1 MENKTVNRS
10 DFDQFM
16 VPNYAPMSFIPVR
29 GEGSRIWDQ
38 QGQERV
44 DLTGGIA
51 VTSLGHC
58 HPALVKALQEQAG
71 KLWHISNIYTN
82 EPAIRL
88 ARKLCEATFAERVFL
103 PTLEQ
108 KRMKPASSLCVAMPT
123 TPLVLKKMKS
133 LRPSTGFMG
142 EPYSL

>member
-44 DLTGGIA
+44 DLTGGNCSDFSRTLSSGSGQGA
-51 VTSLGHC
+51 TGASW
-58 HPALVKALQEQAG
+58 K
-71 KLWHISNIYTN
+71 T
-82 EPAIRL
+82 L
-88 ARKLCEATFAERVFL
+88 AH
-103 PTLEQ
+103 LEHLHQ
-108 KRMKPASSLCVAMPT
+108 
-123 TPLVLKKMKS
+123 
-133 LRPSTGFMG
+133 
-142 EPYSL
+142 